1 MKTLRMTGAL
11 IGAVM
16 IGSGATAAQT
26 TAPTTPMSTATQTTA
41 PSAMPSPSAT
51 QQPTTTPAAPL
62 TSADVNDNE
71 VGQFATA
78 VVAVNKIQ
86 QDATVADADKQTKM
100 AAAVTGSGLTP
111 HRFNEIAKASQAD
124 PALMTRIQAAAAKQ
138 MKAAP
143 AAK

>member
-1 MKTLRMTGAL
+1 MKTLCMTGAVL
-11 IGAVM
+11 GAVM
-16 IGSGATAAQT
+16 IGTGAMAAQT
-26 TAPTTPMSTATQTTA
+26 TAPMTPTSTATQTTA

-51 QQPTTTPAAPL
+51 QPATTPTAPL
-62 TSADVNDNE
+62 TSADVNDGE

-86 QDATVADADKQTKM
+86 QDASVADADKQTKM

-111 HRFNEIAKASQAD
+111 HRFNEIAQASQAD